1 MTGLK
6 WLKLNKTSIDWIPEQ
21 LGNLKNM
28 ESLSFAKNNL
38 ITLHGE
44 ISQMPSL
51 KYLNC
56 KNNRIKNS
64 GIPNDL
70 FKSKDLL
77 ILDLSYN
84 QLKEIPP
91 DLDQMKNLQVL
102 NLCHNQIESIPNQ
115 LFINLTELVI
125 LDLSDNKLGKFYK
138 LGGSEVNSDELN
150 NN

>member
-6 WLKLNKTSIDWIPEQ
+6 WLKLNNTSIDWIPEQ

-44 ISQMPSL
+44 LSQMPSL

-56 KNNRIKNS
+56 KSNRLKNS
-64 GIPNDL
+64 GIPSDL
-70 FKSKDLL
+70 FKSKDLV

-91 DLDQMKNLQVL
+91 ELDQMHGLQVL

-115 LFINLTELVI
+115 LFVNITELVM
-125 LDLSDNKLGKFYK
+125 LDLSDNKLGT
-138 LGGSEVNSDELN
+138 
-150 NN
+150 

>member
-6 WLKLNKTSIDWIPEQ
+6 WLKLNNTSIDWIPEQ

-44 ISQMPSL
+44 LSQMPSL

-56 KNNRIKNS
+56 KSNRLKNS
-64 GIPNDL
+64 GIPADL
-70 FKSKDLL
+70 FKSKELV

-91 DLDQMKNLQVL
+91 ELDQMHGLQVL

-115 LFINLTELVI
+115 LFVNITELVM
-125 LDLSDNKLGKFYK
+125 LDLSDNKLGKPSLSLQLQMFFFHF
-138 LGGSEVNSDELN
+138 N
-150 NN
+150 